1 MNLVTF
7 SYGAFQPPG
16 AHGACLG
23 MFPTFL
29 GVFLTLWVRPDPSY
43 SLYFQPRNMYFLAQ
57 CQGLFGGMVAV
68 VKALLS
74 ARMLYH
80 MASMA

>member
-1 MNLVTF
+1 M
-7 SYGAFQPPG
+7 Q
-16 AHGACLG
+16 
-23 MFPTFL
+23 
-29 GVFLTLWVRPDPSY
+29 DPSY
-43 SLYFQPRNMYFLAQ
+43 SLYFQPRNTYFLAQ